1 MQSATP
7 KRNQRKTS
15 VHMRQMRYSYKGE
28 KKMNAAQK
36 TIDGKKPLECWEA
49 YCKEQVIAF
58 DTHHMTLFCK
68 VHLKEM
74 VLQSLK
80 YHYNIHVEFIKD
92 AGA

>member
-1 MQSATP
+1 
-7 KRNQRKTS
+7 
-15 VHMRQMRYSYKGE
+15 MRYSYKGE